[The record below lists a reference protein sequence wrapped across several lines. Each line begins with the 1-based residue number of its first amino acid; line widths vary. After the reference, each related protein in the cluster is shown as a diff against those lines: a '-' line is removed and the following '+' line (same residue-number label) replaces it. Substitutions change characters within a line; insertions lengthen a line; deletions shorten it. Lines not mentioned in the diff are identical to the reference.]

1 MDLKRNET
9 LFDRIIGTLA
19 FIAGVLL
26 LLVTIFVCYAVVM
39 RYAGFK
45 PPVWVL
51 QFTEYALLW
60 ITFLG
65 AAWLL
70 KKDGHIRIDTLTS
83 RLKPKSLRNLGIIDD
98 FLGFIVSGFIFWF
111 GTLYTIDCYQRA
123 IIDVKGISVPLFA
136 LFLIIPLGGLALLIQ
151 FGRDFFNKIRS
162 RPRPGDN

>member
-83 RLKPKSLRNLGIIDD
+83 RLKPKSLRNVEIIDD
-98 FLGFIVSGFIFWF
+98 LLGFIVSGIIFWF
-111 GTLYTIDCYQRA
+111 GTLHTIDCYQRA
-123 IIDVKGISVPLFA
+123 ILDVKGVSVPKFA
-136 LFLIIPLGGLALLIQ
+136 LFLIIPLGGLTLAIQ
-151 FGRDFFNKIRS
+151 FGRDCFNKMSSKS
-162 RPRPGDN
+162 RPVGD